1 MAVRNDLKSAQPGR
15 NSHLIANTF
24 FVSDPFAYIS
34 CGFNPLAS
42 GFDSAGAI
50 SAHNSI
56 EFRDFRPDVPDVIL
70 SMQKRALIRR
80 IGLFLCRGWTRHI
93 AKRWRSSVSSGPSLS
108 SSMLISSLPL
118 ASLVIAILPPDSL
131 YRGLYRGINISG
143 A

>member
-1 MAVRNDLKSAQPGR
+1 VPAIFEMAVRNDLESAQPGM
-15 NSHLIANTF
+15 NSRLIANNFLSRTLLLTF
-24 FVSDPFAYIS
+24 LVA
-34 CGFNPLAS
+34 
-42 GFDSAGAI
+42 

-108 SSMLISSLPL
+108 SSDDFDIVPYDDS
-118 ASLVIAILPPDSL
+118 PDSAMFTSAL
-131 YRGLYRGINISG
+131 
-143 A
+143 